1 MNRTRPI
8 IAIDGPAGSGKSTVA
23 RRLAS
28 EIGFT
33 YLNTGAMYRAVAIA
47 FKEARISPNDPNLE
61 NLIAPILKAMKVEL
75 DGEKVL
81 LNRRDVT
88 SEITRPDISD
98 LASTFSTLMPV
109 RERMRELQRAIGE
122 QGGVVMEGRDIG
134 TVVFPDAECKFYFD
148 ATPEVRAERRHAELA
163 AKGAVVDRNAV
174 LSELIERDRR
184 DSERTHAPLRRADDA
199 VIIDT
204 SKLTIEQALSAL
216 KERIQGVYVRIRP

>member
-1 MNRTRPI
+1 MKRARPI

-23 RRLAS
+23 RRLAKDLD
-28 EIGFT
+28 FT

-47 FKEARISPNDPNLE
+47 FKEAGITSGDPDLEARITR
-61 NLIAPILKAMKVEL
+61 ILKSIKIEF

-81 LNRRDVT
+81 LNGRDVT
-88 SEITRPDISD
+88 SDITRPDISD
-98 LASTFSTLMPV
+98 LASTFSMLTPV

-148 ATPEVRAERRHAELA
+148 ATPEVRADRRYAELTA
-163 AKGAVVDRNAV
+163 TGATVNRNEV

-184 DSERTHAPLRRADDA
+184 DSQRAHAPLRRADDA